1 MHGSFRTQKM
11 NPQVSAYGDKWG
23 GWCDDGQM
31 RAYTRKKDDNSKPRN
46 KRNYSSAR
54 KLKESYYAYS

>member
-11 NPQVSAYGDKWG
+11 NPVSAMMAKRQRGRTVSE
-23 GWCDDGQM
+23 DDTNHSQ
-31 RAYTRKKDDNSKPRN
+31 RSFNNSKPRN

-54 KLKESYYAYS
+54 KLKESHYAYS